1 MKATL
6 LESRP
11 AYTKSGARSI
21 MVPAGERVIIT
32 GIDRHTG
39 RFLAEYKGLYM
50 LNFHQD
56 QGEPIED

>member
-1 MKATL
+1 
-6 LESRP
+6 
-11 AYTKSGARSI
+11 
-21 MVPAGERVIIT
+21 MVPAGERVSIT